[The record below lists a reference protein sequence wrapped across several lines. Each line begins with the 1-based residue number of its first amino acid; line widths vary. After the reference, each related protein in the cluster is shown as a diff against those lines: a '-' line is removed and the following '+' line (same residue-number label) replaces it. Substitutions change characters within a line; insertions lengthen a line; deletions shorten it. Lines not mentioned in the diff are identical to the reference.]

1 MEAEIACSGGMARKV
16 GTLEVSQAA
25 IAASLN
31 QKLLRNGFIEMRN
44 ELRICTSGTVAGHVT
59 SRAISQLSA
68 VLSGSVLL
76 LP

>member
-1 MEAEIACSGGMARKV
+1 MEAEIACSGGMAREV

-31 QKLLRNGFIEMRN
+31 QKLLRNGLEMRN